1 MAQQGRKGKFVESLR
16 IPATWVGETI
26 FVFAGILFGL
36 MVVGALIGLNPLST
50 PVTLT
55 ALVVIPLVFYG
66 RSRWYRR
73 HRDEIERS
81 GVPHHRRE
89 RRGF

>member
-1 MAQQGRKGKFVESLR
+1 MPNERSTDRFIDR
-16 IPATWVGETI
+16 FRTPATWVGETI
-26 FVFAGILFGL
+26 FVLAGIALGL

-55 ALVVIPLVFYG
+55 ALVVIPLIFYG
-66 RSRWYRR
+66 RSRWYHR